1 MWFLKLIFRRILRR
15 IAIILSSAES
25 ARNAAK
31 SSKVLCKKKNFLSN
45 CHKNFAVGKI
55 WLCFCDATV
64 MKTIF
69 ILEDETGIRDALQL
83 LLSFEDYDVRSF
95 STVEAFNNRDLSVVP
110 DIFIL
115 DVMMPDGNGIDVC
128 NELRIRPETSN
139 IPIMIMSAHAKDHE
153 VISRC
158 NADEFISK
166 PFDIDAVL
174 LKIDNLLVTSN

>member
-1 MWFLKLIFRRILRR
+1 MLLL
-15 IAIILSSAES
+15 
-25 ARNAAK
+25 
-31 SSKVLCKKKNFLSN
+31 
-45 CHKNFAVGKI
+45 KI

-95 STVEAFNNRDLSVVP
+95 STVEAFNNRDLSLAP

-128 NELRIRPETSN
+128 NELRMQPETAN

>member
-1 MWFLKLIFRRILRR
+1 M
-15 IAIILSSAES
+15 
-25 ARNAAK
+25 
-31 SSKVLCKKKNFLSN
+31 
-45 CHKNFAVGKI
+45 I

-128 NELRIRPETSN
+128 NELRTRPETSN

-174 LKIDNLLVTSN
+174 LKIDNLLVPSN

>member
-1 MWFLKLIFRRILRR
+1 
-15 IAIILSSAES
+15 
-25 ARNAAK
+25 
-31 SSKVLCKKKNFLSN
+31 
-45 CHKNFAVGKI
+45 
-55 WLCFCDATV
+55 

-95 STVEAFNNRDLSVVP
+95 STVEAFNNRDHSVVP

-115 DVMMPDGNGIDVC
+115 DVMMPDGSGIDVC
-128 NELRIRPETSN
+128 NELKSQPETAN
-139 IPIMIMSAHAKDHE
+139 TPVMIMSAHAKDHE

-158 NADEFISK
+158 DADEFVSK

-174 LKIDNLLVTSN
+174 LQIENLLVPTNSN